1 LNESSNQELSL
12 KPHPFPIDLADA
24 VAPAHIVA
32 SAETHD
38 TAMELRR
45 RLQEILGVLCP
56 VVGDAAI
63 TCESEPAAHII
74 AVGNMANNAFIRACY
89 HRYWCL
95 TDRSYPGP
103 GGWEVRTIATPW
115 GGTRSIVLC
124 GGSDATGTRLAA
136 DRLAE
141 LAASTRGCIG
151 PTIDVQHGEGWA
163 ATIAEIDTFEATALA
178 GEMRFGISNADELDK
193 SGTYYY
199 LTGRRALGLRYREAW
214 RLMAGAHPE
223 RVAEEQI
230 HLRMCWRVLAWDLL
244 SDTDVFS
251 DGDREL
257 VGRYI
262 AEVLDGR
269 EGAENPGLLLR
280 SGFVEPRQNHETHI
294 ALLLIYGARYL
305 RRAFENPAADRWE
318 AAGRHLFQVY
328 NDSAESH
335 WKPVED
341 NFDHAF
347 AITMVDAL
355 DASLCFAEPHF
366 VTSGNLRRAAELAMA
381 GCGNRGFAPIIGD
394 ADGSWPR
401 ELLAAAAS
409 LYNDGRYAWMAQLG
423 YPTREFN
430 PRLQRRW
437 ADDVAPVPPAD
448 LAGLQVQPLDRIYY
462 DLPAIDAAY
471 AEQFYVSPPNV
482 PHHRTFDKLTLRS
495 GLGAD
500 DQYILIDGVAGGSH
514 SFDDT
519 LAIHAFDQSGKSWI
533 VPEDNLHWPQQTHHS
548 LVTIV
553 RDGQSERIPTFAD
566 LSLATGLEHSAFVL
580 SQVHNY
586 AGAQWR
592 RGLVWRRG
600 DYLLVLDEVEAYEPG
615 NYTIETRYRTLG
627 DHCFAGDTFTLTQGN
642 RRFHIGWDDVQHA
655 WGEPVD
661 VSIAYQWD
669 PELVADRHNRYGG
682 IWPLVLTMLHLST
695 ECEMQQGDRVTIASV
710 LGGADNATAAG
721 WTVRRI
727 GRMAAWLQRGDEV
740 EYAGLA
746 PDGEFRA
753 CGIDFRGSA
762 FRIGARSLSLTGV
775 TCLALAGEE
784 ILSASDPV
792 DVEFDS
798 VTSSARLYM
807 SPTAQVTFHKSLQ
820 SRLVRVSSESD
831 SECAEYELEGVRW
844 DELDFTSGL
853 AVTDAPV
860 STPSRA
866 RGHASNAEL
875 IETVLQPTCCSVIGD
890 TIAVGGTTGE
900 IALLDTGGDALWK
913 ASMPGE
919 VLTIAGGDL
928 EGSGVANV
936 VAGGTGCAIHA
947 FTGDGK
953 PLWVAQPEFGSQFWI
968 WWTLGEAQIHRLVVD
983 DIDGDGR
990 PEVLAGVSN
999 MRLHCY
1005 DATGRE
1011 RWQFRTDHG
1020 VFKTFVTC
1028 DIDSDGKKEII
1039 GGCDLLSSMSTVR
1052 VVDAGGSLR
1061 HTFWNQGWTAQVRS
1075 LLVEDIDN
1083 DGKLEVCC
1091 GTNREDCLRVHWTD
1105 GSGLRWSHNL
1115 ADSVTGIGLALNG
1128 SDRQLVAGSRSF
1140 YVSAF
1145 DPATGNTRWTI
1156 NVSHAVTSLLTIG
1169 SRIIVGTEDGR
1180 VLSLDFA
1187 GRITSE
1193 TQLAGPIAQLAE
1205 CAGYVIA
1212 LGQGEGLW
1220 RLERFSE

>member
-1 LNESSNQELSL
+1 V
-12 KPHPFPIDLADA
+12 DA
-24 VAPAHIVA
+24 AAPALIVTG
-32 SAETHD
+32 AEIHD
-38 TAMELRR
+38 AAMELRR
-45 RLQEILGVLCP
+45 RLQTALGVLCP
-56 VVGDAAI
+56 VVGDNTVA
-63 TCESEPAAHII
+63 CNREPAAHVI
-74 AVGNMANNAFIRACY
+74 AVGNMANNVFIRACY

-95 TDRSYPGP
+95 TDRGYPGP
-103 GGWEVRTIATPW
+103 NGWEVRTIATPW

-124 GGSDATGTRLAA
+124 GGSDAEGTSLAV

-141 LAASTRGCIG
+141 IAASTRGCMR
-151 PTIDVQHGEGWA
+151 PTIDVQLGDGWA
-163 ATIAEIDTFEATALA
+163 ATLAEIDAFETTALA
-178 GEMRFGISNADELDK
+178 GELRFGISDADELDK

-199 LTGRRALGLRYREAW
+199 LTGRRELGLRYREAW
-214 RLMAGAHPE
+214 RQMAVAHPE
-223 RVAEEQI
+223 QVAEEQI

-244 SDTDVFS
+244 SDIDVFS
-251 DGDREL
+251 DSDREL

-262 AEVLDGR
+262 AEVLAGR

-280 SGFVEPRQNHETHI
+280 SRFVEPRQNHETHI

-305 RRAFENPAADRWE
+305 RRAFENSAADRWE
-318 AAGRHLFQVY
+318 AIGRHLFQVY
-328 NDSAESH
+328 NDGAESH

-347 AITMVDAL
+347 AITMVDVL
-355 DASLCFAEPHF
+355 DASLCFTEPPF
-366 VTSGNLRRAAELAMA
+366 VTGGNLRRAAELAMA

-409 LYNDGRYAWMAQLG
+409 LYNDGRYAWMVQLG

-437 ADDVAPVPPAD
+437 ADDVAPVAPTD
-448 LAGLQVQPLDRIYY
+448 LVGLQVQPLDRIYY
-462 DLPAIDAAY
+462 DLPAIDEAY
-471 AEQFYVSPPNV
+471 AEQFYVSLPNV

-495 GLGAD
+495 GLEAE

-519 LAIHAFDQSGKSWI
+519 LAIHAFDQDGKSWI

-553 RDGQSERIPTFAD
+553 RDGKSERIPTFAD
-566 LSLATGLEHSAFVL
+566 LQHATGLEHSAFVL
-580 SQVHNY
+580 SQVHDY
-586 AGAQWR
+586 AGAEWR

-600 DYLLVLDEVEAYEPG
+600 DYLLVLDEVEAHEPG
-615 NYTIETRYRTLG
+615 NFTIETRYRTLG
-627 DHCFAGDTFTLTQGN
+627 DHCFTGDSFILTQGN
-642 RRFHIGWDDVQHA
+642 QRFRIGWDGVQHA

-669 PELVADRHNRYGG
+669 PELVADRRNRYGG

-695 ECEMQQGDRVTIASV
+695 ERDMQPGDRVTIASV
-710 LGGADNATAAG
+710 LGGAARATDPG
-721 WTVRRI
+721 WMVRRI
-727 GRMAAWLQRGDEV
+727 GRMGARLQRGDEV

-746 PDGEFRA
+746 PDGVFYA
-753 CGIDFRGSA
+753 CGIDFRGAA
-762 FRIGARSLSLTGV
+762 FRIGASSLSLAGATR
-775 TCLALAGEE
+775 LALAGEE
-784 ILSASDPV
+784 ILSASSPI

-798 VTSSARLYM
+798 DNSTATMRM
-807 SPTAQVTFHKSLQ
+807 SPATRVSLHESLQ
-820 SRLVRVSSESD
+820 GNMNRVRSNSEFV
-831 SECAEYELEGVRW
+831 EYEIQGVRW
-844 DELDFTSGL
+844 DELGFISGL

-860 STPSRA
+860 STPSRV
-866 RGHASNAEL
+866 RGHTSNAER
-875 IETVLQPTCCSVIGD
+875 IETVAQPICFCAIGD
-890 TIAVGGTTGE
+890 TIAVGGATGG
-900 IALLDTGGDALWK
+900 IALLEAGGAALWK
-913 ASMPGE
+913 SSIPGE
-919 VLTIAGGDL
+919 VLTIAGGGL

-947 FTGDGK
+947 FAGDGK
-953 PLWVAQPEFGSQFWI
+953 PLWVAQPEFGAQFWI
-968 WWTLGEAQIHRLVVD
+968 WWTLGEAQIHRLLVD

-990 PEVLAGVSN
+990 PEILAGVSN

-1005 DATGRE
+1005 DATGHE

-1020 VFKTFVTC
+1020 IFKTFLTR
-1028 DIDSDGKKEII
+1028 DIDSDDKKEII

-1075 LLVEDIDN
+1075 LLVEDIDG

-1091 GTNREDCLRVHWTD
+1091 GTNRDDCLRVHWAD

-1115 ADSVTGIGLALNG
+1115 ADTVTGIGLVQHGA
-1128 SDRQLVAGSRSF
+1128 DRLLVAGSRSF

-1145 DPATGNTRWTI
+1145 EPATGDTRWTI
-1156 NVSHAVTSLLTIG
+1156 NVGRAVTSLLTIG
-1169 SRIIVGTEDGR
+1169 SHIIVGTEDGR
-1180 VLSLDFA
+1180 VLSLDFE
-1187 GRITSE
+1187 GRIKSE
-1193 TQLAGPIAQLAE
+1193 TQLAGPIVQLMQ
-1205 CAGYVIA
+1205 CAGGVIA

-1220 RLERFSE
+1220 RLRDLG